1 MPRTIRLKGAL
12 CELFL
17 HVNLL
22 LNREKCRLILFND
35 FMLGIKALVDRGGAS
50 LLFEDLNL
58 LKKLLGQLLSL

>member
-1 MPRTIRLKGAL
+1 MPRTIWLKGAL

-17 HVNLL
+17 HVDLL
-22 LNREKCRLILFND
+22 LNGKESRLILFDD
-35 FMLGIKALVDRGGAS
+35 FMLRIKALVDRGGAS

>member
-22 LNREKCRLILFND
+22 LNGKESRLILFND
-35 FMLGIKALVDRGGAS
+35 FMLGIKALVDRGCAS
-50 LLFEDLNL
+50 LLFKDLNL
-58 LKKLLGQLLSL
+58 LKKLIG